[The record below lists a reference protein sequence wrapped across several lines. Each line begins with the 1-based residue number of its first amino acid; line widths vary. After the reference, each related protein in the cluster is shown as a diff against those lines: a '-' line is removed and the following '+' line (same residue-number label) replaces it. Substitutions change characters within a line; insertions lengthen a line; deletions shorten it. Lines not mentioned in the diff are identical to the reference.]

1 MPNFRIVTPIAPGVE
16 DPFTEEHAALAG
28 SGAELVIV
36 PAADFPAAART
47 ADALYPRFIPV
58 DADLIATLTR
68 CRHIACEGVG
78 VDRVAVAAATAA
90 GIAVTNVPHVFI
102 EEVAEHAM
110 ALMLAAHRQVIEQD
124 RLVREGRWSEGRPVL
139 LRIPRIMGQTLGF
152 IGFGHIPRA
161 VALRAR
167 AFGLTML
174 AFDPFI
180 EELVMP
186 PYGVIPSTLEEVL
199 RQSDFIS
206 MHLPGSAAATHKLTD
221 RHFAQMKSSAI
232 FINTGRGGTVD
243 EPALIRALQEGRLAH
258 AALDVLETE
267 PPGHNNPL
275 LSMRNVTLSGHT
287 ASASARSDD
296 ARRRH
301 AARELALVAQGR
313 WPTSCVNPAVL
324 EKTDL
329 LRWQPISMTRGPNS

>member
-1 MPNFRIVTPIAPGVE
+1 MPKVRIVTPIAPGVE
-16 DPFTEEHAALAG
+16 DPFTEEHAALG
-28 SGAELVIV
+28 DTGADFIIV
-36 PAADFPAAART
+36 PAADFPVAARE
-47 ADALYPRFIPV
+47 ADAIYPRFVNV
-58 DADLIATLTR
+58 DAAMIATLAR

-78 VDRVAVAAATAA
+78 VDRIDVAAATAA

-110 ALMLAAHRQVIEQD
+110 TLMLAAHRRVIEQD
-124 RLVREGRWSEGRPVL
+124 RMVRDGRWSEGRPAL
-139 LRIPRIMGQTLGF
+139 LRIPRIIGQTLGF

-161 VALRAR
+161 VATRAR

-186 PYGVIPSTLEEVL
+186 PYGVIPSTLEEVMS
-199 RQSDFIS
+199 QSDFIS
-206 MHLPGSAAATHKLTD
+206 MHLPGSASVTHKLTD
-221 RHFAQMKSSAI
+221 RHFALVKPTAV
-232 FINTGRGGTVD
+232 FVNTGRGGTVD
-243 EPALIRALQEGRLAH
+243 ESALIRALQEGRLAH

-275 LSMRNVTLSGHT
+275 LSMANVTLSAHT

-313 WPTSCVNPAVL
+313 WPTSCVNPSVL
-324 EKTDL
+324 DGTPL
-329 LRWQPISMTRGPNS
+329 TRWQPISMERGPNS

>member
-1 MPNFRIVTPIAPGVE
+1 MPKFRIVTPIAPGVE
-16 DPFTEEHAALAG
+16 DPFTEEHAALG
-28 SGAELVIV
+28 DTGADFIIV
-36 PAADFPAAART
+36 PAADFPVAARE
-47 ADALYPRFIPV
+47 ADAIYPRFVNV
-58 DADLIATLTR
+58 DAAMIATLAR

-78 VDRVAVAAATAA
+78 VDRIDVAAATAA
-90 GIAVTNVPHVFI
+90 GIAVTNVAHVFI

-110 ALMLAAHRQVIEQD
+110 TLMLAAHRRVIEQD
-124 RLVREGRWSEGRPVL
+124 RMVRDGRWSEGRPAL
-139 LRIPRIMGQTLGF
+139 LRIPRIIGQTLGF

-161 VALRAR
+161 VATRAR

-186 PYGVIPSTLEEVL
+186 PYGVIPSTLEEVMS
-199 RQSDFIS
+199 QSDFIS
-206 MHLPGSAAATHKLTD
+206 MHLPGSASVTHKLTD
-221 RHFAQMKSSAI
+221 RHFALVKPTAV
-232 FINTGRGGTVD
+232 FVNTGRGGTVD
-243 EPALIRALQEGRLAH
+243 ESALIRALQEGRLAH

-275 LSMRNVTLSGHT
+275 LSMANVTLSAHT

-313 WPTSCVNPAVL
+313 WPTSCVNPSVL
-324 EKTDL
+324 DGTPL
-329 LRWQPISMTRGPNS
+329 TRWQPISMERGPNS

>member
-1 MPNFRIVTPIAPGVE
+1 MPNFRIVAPIAPDSD
-16 DPFTEEHAALAG
+16 DPFTEERAALAG
-28 SGAELVIV
+28 SGAEFMIV
-36 PAADFPAAART
+36 PAAEFHAAART
-47 ADALYPRFIPV
+47 ADAIYPRFVTV
-58 DADLIATLTR
+58 DAGLIASLAR

-78 VDRVAVAAATAA
+78 VDKIDVEAATAA

-110 ALMLAAHRQVIEQD
+110 TLLLAAHRRVIEQD
-124 RLVREGRWSEGRPVL
+124 RMVRDGRWREGRPAL
-139 LRIPRIMGQTLGF
+139 LRIPRVMGQTLGF

-161 VALRAR
+161 VATRAR

-199 RQSDFIS
+199 SRSDFIS

-221 RHFAQMKSSAI
+221 RHFALVKPTAV
-232 FINTGRGGTVD
+232 FVNTGRGGTVD

-275 LSMRNVTLSGHT
+275 LSMTNVTLSAHT

-313 WPTSCVNPAVL
+313 WPTSCVNPSVL
-324 EKTDL
+324 EGTSL
-329 LRWQPISMTRGPNS
+329 TRWQPISMERGPNS

>member
-1 MPNFRIVTPIAPGVE
+1 MSNFRIVTPIAPGTS

-28 SGAELVIV
+28 SGAEFVMV
-36 PAADFPAAART
+36 PGAEFAEAART
-47 ADALYPRFIPV
+47 ADAIYPRFIAV
-58 DADLIATLTR
+58 DAALIASLER

-78 VDRVAVAAATAA
+78 VDKIDVEAATLR

-110 ALMLAAHRQVIEQD
+110 ALLLAAHRRVIEQD
-124 RLVREGRWSEGRPVL
+124 RLVREGRWREGRPVVL
-139 LRIPRIMGQTLGF
+139 KIPRVMGQTLGF

-161 VALRAR
+161 VATRAR
-167 AFGLTML
+167 AFGLHML

-186 PYGVIPSTLEEVL
+186 PYGVVPSTLEEVL
-199 RQSDFIS
+199 SRSDFIS

-221 RHFAQMKSSAI
+221 RHFALVKPTAV

-243 EPALIRALQEGRLAH
+243 EPALIRALQENRLAH

-275 LSMRNVTLSGHT
+275 LSMSNVTLSGHT
-287 ASASARSDD
+287 ASGSARSDD

-324 EKTDL
+324 ERMALT
-329 LRWQPISMTRGPNS
+329 RWQPISMERGPNS

>member
-1 MPNFRIVTPIAPGVE
+1 MSFRILTPQAAGQD
-16 DPFTEEHAALAG
+16 DPFTEELAALAG
-28 SGAELVIV
+28 SGADLVIV
-36 PAADFPAAART
+36 PGDDFAAAART
-47 ADALYPRFIPV
+47 ADALYPRFVPV
-58 DADLIATLTR
+58 TAALIATLER
-68 CRHIACEGVG
+68 CQHIACEGVG
-78 VDRVAVAAATAA
+78 VDRVAVDAATAA

-110 ALMLAAHRQVIEQD
+110 ALLLAGHRRVVEQD
-124 RLVREGRWSEGRPVL
+124 RMVRDGRWREGRPAL
-139 LRIPRIMGQTLGF
+139 LQIPRILGQTLGF

-161 VALRAR
+161 VARRAHG
-167 AFGLTML
+167 FGLHMI

-186 PYGVIPSTLEEVL
+186 PYGVVPVSLDDVL
-199 RQSDFIS
+199 SQSDFIS

-221 RHFAQMKSSAI
+221 RHFSLVKPTAI

-243 EPALIRALQEGRLAH
+243 EPALIRALQENRLAH
-258 AALDVLETE
+258 AALDVLEQE

-275 LSMRNVTLSGHT
+275 LSMTNVTLSAHT

-301 AARELALVAQGR
+301 AARELALVAQGK

-324 EKTDL
+324 EKTKL
-329 LRWQPISMTRGPNS
+329 TRWQPISMTRGPNS

>member
-1 MPNFRIVTPIAPGVE
+1 MTRA
-16 DPFTEEHAALAG
+16 
-28 SGAELVIV
+28 
-36 PAADFPAAART
+36 
-47 ADALYPRFIPV
+47 
-58 DADLIATLTR
+58 LIATLER
-68 CRHIACEGVG
+68 CKLIACEGVG
-78 VDRVAVAAATAA
+78 VDRIDVAAASDH
-90 GIAVTNVPHVFI
+90 GIPVTNVPHVFI

-110 ALMLAAHRQVIEQD
+110 TLLLAGHRRVIEQD
-124 RLVREGRWSEGRPVL
+124 RMVRDGKWRDGRPAL
-139 LRIPRIMGQTLGF
+139 LRIPRVMGQTLGF

-161 VALRAR
+161 VATRAR

-186 PYGVIPSTLEEVL
+186 PLGVIPSTLEDVL
-199 RQSDFIS
+199 SQSDFIS

-221 RHFAQMKSSAI
+221 RHFAHEAQRRVHQHRPRRHGGR
-232 FINTGRGGTVD
+232 TGADPR
-243 EPALIRALQEGRLAH
+243 PAGRPPRH
-258 AALDVLETE
+258 AALDVLEVE

-275 LSMRNVTLSGHT
+275 LSMNNVTLSAHV

-313 WPTSCVNPAVL
+313 WPTSCVNPTVL
-324 EKTDL
+324 EGTSL
-329 LRWQPISMTRGPNS
+329 TRWQPYSMERGPNS

>member
-1 MPNFRIVTPIAPGVE
+1 MPKVRIVTPIAPGVE
-16 DPFTEEHAALAG
+16 DPFTEEHAALG
-28 SGAELVIV
+28 DTGADFIIV
-36 PAADFPAAART
+36 PAADFPVAARE
-47 ADALYPRFIPV
+47 ADAIYPRFVNV
-58 DADLIATLTR
+58 DAAMIATLAR

-78 VDRVAVAAATAA
+78 VDRIDVAAATAA
-90 GIAVTNVPHVFI
+90 GIAVTNVAHVFI

-110 ALMLAAHRQVIEQD
+110 TLMLAAHRRVIEQD
-124 RLVREGRWSEGRPVL
+124 RMVRDGRWSEGRPAL
-139 LRIPRIMGQTLGF
+139 LRIPRIIGQTLGF

-161 VALRAR
+161 VATRAR

-186 PYGVIPSTLEEVL
+186 PYGVIPSTLEEVMS
-199 RQSDFIS
+199 QSDFIS
-206 MHLPGSAAATHKLTD
+206 MHLPGSASVTHKLTD
-221 RHFAQMKSSAI
+221 RHFALVKPTAV
-232 FINTGRGGTVD
+232 FVNTGRGGTVD
-243 EPALIRALQEGRLAH
+243 ESALIRALQEGRLAH

-275 LSMRNVTLSGHT
+275 LSMANVTLSAHT

-313 WPTSCVNPAVL
+313 WPTSCVNPSVL
-324 EKTDL
+324 DGTPL
-329 LRWQPISMTRGPNS
+329 TRWQPISMERGPNS